1 MNPSDFRPVS
11 ALLLVIAVWVVT
23 ACSSPPP
30 PHAAPGKKLKLET
43 ITHDWQTTYVYREV
57 DDPKPASPRR

>member
-1 MNPSDFRPVS
+1 MNLRASRHLP
-11 ALLLVIAVWVVT
+11 ALLLLPAVWAVA
-23 ACSSPPP
+23 ACSAPPP

-57 DDPKPASPRR
+57 DDPKPAKPR

>member
-1 MNPSDFRPVS
+1 MNLRAFSHLP
-11 ALLLVIAVWVVT
+11 ALLLVSAVA
-23 ACSSPPP
+23 ACSAPAP

-57 DDPKPASPRR
+57 DDPKPAKQR